1 MDIVKKSGVIQE
13 LDTEKLFKS
22 INRCVNDQEVT
33 WKIVNKVKDEIRQRY
48 FEFYPNHENLK
59 DMVEK
64 YLILHEKDKLDLI

>member
-1 MDIVKKSGVIQE
+1 MDIVKRSGVIQE

-64 YLILHEKDKLDLI
+64 HLILHEKDKLDFI